1 LPRDFIE
8 DMIEDR
14 KLSLDR
20 EGFERAM
27 EGQREKARAG
37 SKFKGGT
44 REDHAFAGFAGVP
57 ATTFTGYDNT
67 SVKTRVLA
75 LAKLRRDAAPVEVE
89 KLSAGDTGWIVLEET
104 PFYLQSGGQV
114 SDSGTLRDDFGFS
127 ANVSDLEV
135 GGGVRAHKVRV
146 HSGDI
151 AVGAP
156 VIAEVDE
163 ARREA
168 TRRNHTATH
177 LLHAALR
184 QVLGPHVKQ
193 AGSLVAPDRLRFD
206 FVHFNAPTREQ
217 LLNIERIVNNHV
229 LKNTPVETVVKPTQD
244 AIAAGAMALFGEK
257 YGDRVRVVSVPGFSV
272 ELCGGTHVRATGDIG
287 LFAIVSESGVAAGTR
302 RIEAITGLESLKAFQ
317 SEREVVSS
325 LAQTLNTRP
334 DDIAAKIAALQ
345 EEAKR
350 LARELQQAK
359 MKAALGG
366 DAAHQDEA
374 VEVSGVKV
382 IAREVTGLDKDG
394 LRALVDQHRA
404 RIKSGVVVLAA
415 PSDGKVTIVVG
426 VTPDLTKK
434 LPAGQIVKQIAP
446 IVGGGGGGRAD
457 FAEAGG
463 KDLAKIG
470 EMLAATRS
478 VVEKLLG
485 G

>member
-1 LPRDFIE
+1 
-8 DMIEDR
+8 M
-14 KLSLDR
+14 
-20 EGFERAM
+20 
-27 EGQREKARAG
+27 
-37 SKFKGGT
+37 
-44 REDHAFAGFAGVP
+44 
-57 ATTFTGYDNT
+57 
-67 SVKTRVLA
+67 
-75 LAKLRRDAAPVEVE
+75 
-89 KLSAGDTGWIVLEET
+89 
-104 PFYLQSGGQV
+104 
-114 SDSGTLRDDFGFS
+114 
-127 ANVSDLEV
+127 
-135 GGGVRAHKVRV
+135 RV
-146 HSGDI
+146 HTGDI

-156 VIAEVDE
+156 VIAEIDE
-163 ARREA
+163 ARRDA

-206 FVHFNAPTREQ
+206 FVHFNALTREQ
-217 LLNIERIVNNHV
+217 LLNIEQIVNKHV
-229 LKNTPVETVVKPTQD
+229 LKNTPVETVVKPT
-244 AIAAGAMALFGEK
+244 AGRDRGRRDGALRRE
-257 YGDRVRVVSVPGFSV
+257 VRRPGARRLHSRFQRGA
-272 ELCGGTHVRATGDIG
+272 LWGTHVRATGDIG

-325 LAQTLNTRP
+325 LAQSLNARP
-334 DDIAAKIAALQ
+334 DDIPAKITALQ

-359 MKAALGG
+359 MKAAMGG
-366 DAAHQDEA
+366 SGQQDDAIDVAGIKL
-374 VEVSGVKV
+374 V
-382 IAREVTGLDKDG
+382 AREVTGVDKDG

-446 IVGGGGGGRAD
+446 IVGGAGGGRAD

-463 KDLAKIG
+463 KGSREDWRDAR
-470 EMLAATRS
+470 RS
-478 VVEKLLG
+478 TVGRREAPRRLSA
-485 G
+485 

>member
-1 LPRDFIE
+1 
-8 DMIEDR
+8 M
-14 KLSLDR
+14 
-20 EGFERAM
+20 
-27 EGQREKARAG
+27 
-37 SKFKGGT
+37 
-44 REDHAFAGFAGVP
+44 
-57 ATTFTGYDNT
+57 
-67 SVKTRVLA
+67 
-75 LAKLRRDAAPVEVE
+75 
-89 KLSAGDTGWIVLEET
+89 SA
-104 PFYLQSGGQV
+104 S
-114 SDSGTLRDDFGFS
+114 
-127 ANVSDLEV
+127 
-135 GGGVRAHKVRV
+135 GVRAHKVRV
-146 HSGDI
+146 HTGDI

-156 VIAEVDE
+156 VIAEIDE

-206 FVHFNAPTREQ
+206 FVHFNALTREQ
-217 LLNIERIVNNHV
+217 LLNIEQIVNTQV
-229 LKNTPVETVVKPTQD
+229 LKNTPVETAVKPTQE

-257 YGDRVRVVSVPGFSV
+257 YGDKVRVVSIPGFSV

-325 LAQTLNTRP
+325 LAQSLNARP
-334 DDIAAKIAALQ
+334 DDIPAKITALQ

-359 MKAALGG
+359 MKAAMGG
-366 DAAHQDEA
+366 PGQQDDAIDVAGIKL
-374 VEVSGVKV
+374 V
-382 IAREVTGLDKDG
+382 AREVNGVDKDG

-434 LPAGQIVKQIAP
+434 TSRGTDREADRPYRRRRGRRTRRLCRSGRQGSREDWRDARRSTVCRREAP
-446 IVGGGGGGRAD
+446 SA
-457 FAEAGG
+457 AERVSGA
-463 KDLAKIG
+463 
-470 EMLAATRS
+470 
-478 VVEKLLG
+478 
-485 G
+485 